1 LSQDIG
7 WSRTGRKGPIM
18 DKDNAASVAT
28 GRGGAVT
35 GRGGTVERLVQRLRD
50 GIIRSQYAPGQRLI
64 EADLTRDFGVSRG
77 PLREAFRRLSAEGL
91 VQIVPHRGAV
101 VRRLS
106 FSETMELF
114 QIRTALECL
123 AVQLAADGIDTGD
136 NRARFE
142 DAIRPIWNES
152 PRASG
157 ATYHE
162 ENRRFHQ
169 AILDICGNQQLAE
182 LSRQLQLPLL
192 MLQMSGV
199 MTSDMY
205 ADSVIEHRAIAS
217 AILAGDAKRAERA
230 MRKHLNRAQAIAR
243 AMPKSVFRS

>member
-1 LSQDIG
+1 M
-7 WSRTGRKGPIM
+7 RTNDADSAPP
-18 DKDNAASVAT
+18 
-28 GRGGAVT
+28 
-35 GRGGTVERLVQRLRD
+35 GRGGTVERLVELLRD
-50 GIIRSQYAPGQRLI
+50 RIIRSQYAPGQRLI

-106 FSETMELF
+106 FNETIELF

-123 AVQLAADGIDTGD
+123 AVQLAADRIDLDG
-136 NRARFE
+136 NRVHFKE
-142 DAIRPIWNES
+142 AIQPIWNDA

-169 AILDICGNQQLAE
+169 AILDICGNKQLAD
-182 LSRQLQLPLL
+182 LSRQLQLPLI
-192 MLQMSGV
+192 MLQLSGV
-199 MTSDMY
+199 MTSEMY
-205 ADSVIEHRAIAS
+205 ADSVKEHRAIAS

-230 MRKHLNRAQAIAR
+230 MRKHLNRAQAIAK
-243 AMPKSVFRS
+243 AMPRSVFRS